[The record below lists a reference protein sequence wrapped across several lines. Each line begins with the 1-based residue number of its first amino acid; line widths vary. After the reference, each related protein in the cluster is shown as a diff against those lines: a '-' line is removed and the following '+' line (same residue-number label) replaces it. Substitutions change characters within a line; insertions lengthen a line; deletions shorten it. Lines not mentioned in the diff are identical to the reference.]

1 MTFAFDLTVTM
12 GVIVTVVIAIVG
24 WVHSR
29 QKRTDDAIGSV
40 GARVDRHESRLVAVE
55 QTVTGL
61 PGKDDI
67 HDLRLSLE
75 AFRGDLKEVKAS
87 QSAMT
92 ESVQRNEVVTRRLE
106 QYLLD
111 RAGKS

>member
-1 MTFAFDLTVTM
+1 MTFNFDLTVTM
-12 GVIVTVVIAIVG
+12 GVIVTVVLAIVG

-29 QKRTDDAIGSV
+29 QKRNDDATAAIT
-40 GARVDRHESRLVAVE
+40 ARIDRHEARIVTVE

-67 HDLRLSLE
+67 HALHLSLE
-75 AFRGDLKEVKAS
+75 GFRGDLREVRAA

-92 ESVQRNEVVTRRLE
+92 ESVQRNELVTRRLE